1 MGTADAQPGLL
12 KRVTVGAVT
21 LAVGLVILSQ
31 IVGVGIGGLGSLD
44 GSIRVGSDGV
54 VPLPNNDD
62 VTSVQDSTGR
72 AADLS
77 GGEVAI
83 TGGLGVRDDPDS
95 RWTFAT
101 YSSVDD
107 TSRASVLWSLG
118 QSYVIAFTPANGGEY
133 VGWFYNETT
142 TNSYTVSVSA
152 QNPGSLSPLL
162 LERDGTTL
170 TLYNEGGSSSSV
182 TITPTGDSS
191 APLPTSNNLEGKL
204 EETRTWDRPL
214 SASERQ
220 TYRSDGI
227 EPVAVENRSARL
239 LFDTTGN
246 DVAIEFRS
254 ASGELKGAASRGD
267 GLVGSAMARGTDFEI
282 VRVNGDDAVKP
293 LAGGELADQPRIAI
307 TTPRTTFEKFVLALG
322 GAFGLAGIVLI
333 AAISRRVLEV
343 LQR

>member
-1 MGTADAQPGLL
+1 MSSADAQPGLF

-31 IVGVGIGGLGSLD
+31 IVGVGVAGLGSVD
-44 GSIRVGSDGV
+44 GSIRVGGDGV
-54 VPLPNNDD
+54 VVLQNNDD
-62 VTSVQDSTGR
+62 VSSVRDSTGR

-77 GGEVAI
+77 GGHVAI
-83 TGGLGVRDDPDS
+83 SGGLGVRDDSDR

-107 TSRASVLWSLG
+107 STRASTLWSFG
-118 QSYVIAFTPANGGEY
+118 KSYVIAYTPGNGGEY
-133 VGWFYNETT
+133 VAWYYNAST
-142 TNSYTVSVSA
+142 TNSYSVSVSA
-152 QNPGSLSPLL
+152 DSPGSVSPLL

-170 TLYNEGGSSSSV
+170 TLYNESGSSSSV
-182 TITPTGDSS
+182 TITPGADSS
-191 APLPTSNNLEGKL
+191 AALPTSNNLEGKL
-204 EETRTWDRPL
+204 EETRTWKRPL

-227 EPVAVENRSARL
+227 EPVAVGNRSARL
-239 LFDTTGN
+239 LFDRTGD
-246 DVAIEFRS
+246 DVAIEFRN
-254 ASGELKGAASRGD
+254 AEGDLEGAASRGD
-267 GLVGSAMARGTDFEI
+267 GLVGSTMARGTDFEI

-293 LAGGELADQPRIAI
+293 LVGGELENQPRIAV
-307 TTPRTTFEKFVLALG
+307 TTPRSTFEKFVLALG